1 MTKLLHRSLFF
12 AFALTLI
19 VSCKKETTDT
29 ESTPVIQPPPTP
41 ATKSILMVVTGN
53 DQLKDGSPA
62 GYFLPE
68 AVDFYKALKAAGYS
82 VTIAS
87 PAGGKA
93 PMYER
98 NQYLNTYQAYLDTS
112 GLLNKLDSTVTL
124 ASIKVADYKAVFY
137 VGGFACLFDFPNN
150 PDIKRITAG
159 IYESGGI
166 VAAVCH
172 APAALLNVT
181 LSTGK
186 LLITNK
192 KLTART
198 IAEETSN
205 GAISKDEVLY
215 YFPFLLEDELKT
227 KGAVYSKKG
236 IGQPYAVVDERLVT
250 GQNPESTVKVA
261 EAAIALMIK

>member
-1 MTKLLHRSLFF
+1 MTKVLKRSLFF
-12 AFALTLI
+12 LLSFALITA
-19 VSCKKETTDT
+19 CKKETT
-29 ESTPVIQPPPTP
+29 STPEPIIETPVKP
-41 ATKSILMVVTGN
+41 ATKSILMVVTSN
-53 DQLKDGSPA
+53 NQLKDGSEA

-68 AVDFYKALKAAGYS
+68 AVDFYKALKSAGYTI
-82 VTIAS
+82 TIAS

-98 NQYLNTYQAYLDTS
+98 NQYATMYRTYLDTS
-112 GLLNKLDSTVTL
+112 GLLNKLDSSVTL

-159 IYESGGI
+159 IYESGGV

-172 APAALLNVT
+172 SPAALLNVT
-181 LSTGK
+181 LSNGK
-186 LLITNK
+186 SFIENK

-198 IAEETSN
+198 LAEETDN
-205 GAISKDEVLY
+205 GQLSEEDVLY
-215 YFPFLLEDELKT
+215 YFPFLLETELKA

-236 IGQPYAVVDERLVT
+236 VGQPYAVVDERLVT
-250 GQNPESTVKVA
+250 GQNPESTAKVA
-261 EAAIALMIK
+261 EAAIALLGK